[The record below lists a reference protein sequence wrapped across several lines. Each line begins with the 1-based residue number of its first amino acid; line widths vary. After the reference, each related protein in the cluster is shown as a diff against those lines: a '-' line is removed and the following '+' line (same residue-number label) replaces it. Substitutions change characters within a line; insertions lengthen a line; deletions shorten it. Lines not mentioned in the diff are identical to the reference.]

1 MKRLFVVMLVLIV
14 LASMLTAGFAADK
27 KLTIAGIVFQE
38 DQFMQTVLIG
48 MKDAAD
54 KYGVELLTANTS
66 NQLTKEVNVVQTYT
80 TRGVDA
86 ICITTLDK
94 KGSVQALKE
103 ANDKGIKI
111 ICFNNA
117 IDADFPVSTI
127 ASSNTDIG
135 ATSGKACAQ
144 YIKSALKKKKTIK
157 VGICNYKAQ
166 FAAESNLRQEG
177 FWNEIKNIP
186 GVKLVAEVSSP
197 LVNEAQKK
205 VGDMI
210 TANPDLDIIYGCNDG
225 GTLGSVLAVK
235 QANKKI
241 AVFGIDI
248 GKQQLEMLLAKD
260 RILQAVTGQ
269 DPYKIGYM
277 SLEFAVKALKG
288 EDIPKNVTVPGKLAT
303 RTDPKALRALLDAQ

>member
-1 MKRLFVVMLVLIV
+1 MKRFLIV
-14 LASMLTAGFAADK
+14 LLVLAVMVGLFATAFAEK
-27 KLTIAGIVFQE
+27 KYTIAGIVFQE
-38 DQFMQTVLIG
+38 DQFMQTVLMG

-54 KYGVELLTANTS
+54 KAGVELLTSNTAN
-66 NQLTKEVNVVQTYT
+66 QITKEVNVVQTYT
-80 TRGVDA
+80 ARGVDA

-94 KGSVQALKE
+94 KASVPALKE

-135 ATSGKACAQ
+135 ATSGKACAE
-144 YIKSALKKKKTIK
+144 YIKTKLNGKKEIQ

-166 FAAESNLRQEG
+166 FAAESNLRQDG
-177 FWNEIKNIP
+177 FWNEIKDIK

-210 TANPDLDIIYGCNDG
+210 TANPKLDILYGCNDG
-225 GTLGSVLAVK
+225 GTLGSALAVK

-248 GKQQLEMLLAKD
+248 GKQQLEMLLSKD
-260 RILQAVTGQ
+260 NILQAVTGQ

-288 EDIPKNVTVPGKLAT
+288 ESVAKNVTVPGKLAT
-303 RTDPKALRALLDAQ
+303 RTDSKALQTMLDAAK